1 MNSAK
6 NNCDQSPKIEIDGFV
21 RSFRAETKT
30 HNHFSKLIGKIS
42 IVEIHLA
49 KTTPIFEA
57 RIDLVF
63 GWCVEKKQINFV
75 YIILASRKC
84 VEMVNMYVHKH

>member
-1 MNSAK
+1 MVL
-6 NNCDQSPKIEIDGFV
+6 CDHFARKPK
-21 RSFRAETKT
+21 

-42 IVEIHLA
+42 IAEIHLA
-49 KTTPIFEA
+49 KTMPIFEA

-75 YIILASRKC
+75 NIILASRKC
-84 VEMVNMYVHKH
+84 VEIVEMVDMYVHKH